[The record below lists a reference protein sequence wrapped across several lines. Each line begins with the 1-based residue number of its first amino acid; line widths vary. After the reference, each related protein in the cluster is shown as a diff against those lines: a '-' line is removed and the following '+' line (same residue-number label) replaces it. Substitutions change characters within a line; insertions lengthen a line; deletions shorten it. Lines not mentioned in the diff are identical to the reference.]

1 LVRYTTNT
9 STSTSTATATNT
21 STNTSTNTATQTYG
35 GDANSDGFI
44 QTSELDPAGANF
56 FFYDE
61 DGSGT
66 ANQQIDQTIDQ
77 VLYQG
82 SDVVDGVDQFYVSGT
97 GNKYGLDNTA
107 IVQDII
113 QEIPIFSAANG
124 RTDYAA
130 ADAFY
135 GLNEEGNISQDD
147 YVTDLGANRTIIE
160 VLGDGYVTLQK
171 DFVVNFNQDI
181 VQDVFYEVDLVQDFV
196 QEVGI
201 NQTYTVQVLKTETR
215 TRLVGE

>member
-1 LVRYTTNT
+1 LLTDSTELEENNGLGTN
-9 STSTSTATATNT
+9 
-21 STNTSTNTATQTYG
+21 
-35 GDANSDGFI
+35 ANGYYDLII
-44 QTSELDPAGANF
+44 QQDIE
-56 FFYDE
+56 
-61 DGSGT
+61 
-66 ANQQIDQTIDQ
+66 QMI
-77 VLYQG
+77 YQG
-82 SDVVDGVDQFYVSGT
+82 ARIVDGVENVYVMGDGQKRYLDGT
-97 GNKYGLDNTA
+97 E
-107 IVQDII
+107 IVLDII
-113 QEIPIFSAANG
+113 QEIPIFSVANG
-124 RTDYAA
+124 RSDYAA

-171 DFVVNFNQDI
+171 DFVQNFNQDI
-181 VQDVFYEVDLVQDFV
+181 VQDVFYEVDLIQDFV